1 MTARIRDFLRNR
13 NDDGPCL
20 VVDLDVVRDNYQTFA
35 KALPDTRV
43 FYAVKANPAPEVLSL
58 LASLGSCFDTASV
71 AEIEMVLAAGA
82 TADRICYGN
91 TIKKE
96 RDIARAYA
104 LGIRLFAVDCQAEVE
119 KIARAAPGSRVF
131 CRILSDCVGAEWPL
145 SRKFGCEPAMAV
157 DVLEHALKLGL
168 EPYGVSFHVGSQQRN
183 QHAWDRALA
192 SAAAV
197 FRECGERGM
206 NLSMVNLGG
215 GFPTKY
221 LKNVPT
227 VKTYGT
233 AIFKAL
239 RKHFGNRI
247 PETIIEP
254 GRGMVGNA
262 GVIEAEVVLVSK
274 KSAEDDVRW
283 VYLDIGKFGGLAE
296 TMDESI
302 RYPIRT
308 PRDGAEMAP
317 CVLAGPTCDSAD
329 VLYEKEPYMLPVS
342 LEIGDKVLIEG
353 TGAYTATYSSVA
365 FNGFSPLEDGPHL
378 TDPIR
383 REPAGS
389 RAAAFPNSF
398 RTPSRCAVER
408 GKELAMVTIRKELVE
423 GYRARARRCSICAIG
438 EARFAKASERLR
450 EGRLPAD
457 GLSFVGGRGR
467 PPRRHRAPLARD
479 RGPGRPALLLG
490 PLAVASG
497 VARDRGIGAAL
508 MRRALARRSAG
519 SAIAPCCW
527 SAMRLTTAASA
538 SRPRRPAR
546 CGCPARMSSTGCS
559 ALELVPGALDGARGL
574 ISADRHARADPGACD
589 ACIARPASQRGC
601 RARSLSLMR
610 NAMDAVPSGAA
621 SSSVWMTRRI

>member
-13 NDDGPCL
+13 TDDGPCL
-20 VVDLDVVRDNYQTFA
+20 VVDLEVVRDNYQAFA

-58 LASLGSCFDTASV
+58 LASLGSCFDAASV
-71 AEIEMVLAAGA
+71 PEIEQALAAGA
-82 TADRICYGN
+82 TAERISYGN
-91 TIKKE
+91 TVKKE

-104 LGIRLFAVDCQAEVE
+104 LGVRTFAADSIPEVE
-119 KIARAAPGSRVF
+119 KIARAAPGTRVF
-131 CRILSDCVGAEWPL
+131 CRFLFDCAGAEWPL
-145 SRKFGCEPAMAV
+145 SRKFGCEPTMAV
-157 DVLEHALKLGL
+157 DVLEHARRLGL

-192 SAAAV
+192 SAAAI
-197 FRECGERGM
+197 FRECGERGI

-233 AIFKAL
+233 AIFRAL
-239 RKHFGNRI
+239 RKHFGNAI

-262 GVIEAEVVLVSK
+262 GIIEAEVVLVSQ

-302 RYPIRT
+302 RYPIKT

-329 VLYEKEPYMLPVS
+329 VLYERDPYMLPVS

-365 FNGFSPLEDGPHL
+365 FNGFSPLKTVH
-378 TDPIR
+378 I
-383 REPAGS
+383 
-389 RAAAFPNSF
+389 
-398 RTPSRCAVER
+398 
-408 GKELAMVTIRKELVE
+408 
-423 GYRARARRCSICAIG
+423 
-438 EARFAKASERLR
+438 
-450 EGRLPAD
+450 
-457 GLSFVGGRGR
+457 
-467 PPRRHRAPLARD
+467 
-479 RGPGRPALLLG
+479 
-490 PLAVASG
+490 
-497 VARDRGIGAAL
+497 
-508 MRRALARRSAG
+508 
-519 SAIAPCCW
+519 
-527 SAMRLTTAASA
+527 
-538 SRPRRPAR
+538 
-546 CGCPARMSSTGCS
+546 
-559 ALELVPGALDGARGL
+559 
-574 ISADRHARADPGACD
+574 
-589 ACIARPASQRGC
+589 
-601 RARSLSLMR
+601 
-610 NAMDAVPSGAA
+610 
-621 SSSVWMTRRI
+621 